1 MTRGRLLLWL
11 ALALPALWIGWQWI
25 ATPESYGFGHAIKDS
40 GDWAAWLLLLTLAV
54 TPLRLAF
61 RRARWTLWLMK
72 RRRDL
77 GVSSFAY
84 AAIHTAIY
92 LVDKAS
98 LAVIL
103 EQAAGAD
110 LLTGWLALA
119 IFLPLAI
126 TSNDRSM
133 RAMKRGWKRLH
144 RLVHPAAVLVFVHWA
159 LTAFDPVTAYI
170 HIGILAAIEIAGWT
184 LKRRPSGSRITA

>member
-1 MTRGRLLLWL
+1 M
-11 ALALPALWIGWQWI
+11 
-25 ATPESYGFGHAIKDS
+25 
-40 GDWAAWLLLLTLAV
+40 
-54 TPLRLAF
+54 
-61 RRARWTLWLMK
+61 
-72 RRRDL
+72 
-77 GVSSFAY
+77 
-84 AAIHTAIY
+84 
-92 LVDKAS
+92 DKAS

-144 RLVHPAAVLVFVHWA
+144 RLVHPTAVLVFVHWA

-184 LKRRPSGSRITA
+184 LKRRPSGSRITV